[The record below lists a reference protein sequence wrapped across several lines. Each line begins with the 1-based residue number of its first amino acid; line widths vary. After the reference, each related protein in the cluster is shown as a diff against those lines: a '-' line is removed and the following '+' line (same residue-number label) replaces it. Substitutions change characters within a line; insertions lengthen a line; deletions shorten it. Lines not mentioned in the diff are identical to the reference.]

1 MEEDLTRPY
10 RRWVEADESG
20 NDDDADAACRML
32 FQAAER
38 DEPVPLTFT
47 ARTMERISAAA
58 VRDSETA
65 RRTRIGLIA
74 GSIAGGVL
82 IAYFTA
88 GAVFALL
95 IRALVWMFDVLVGLV
110 VRGAAGA
117 ETGASVW
124 GVFASLGR
132 AASAFVA
139 DPTVTFVLL
148 VLQGLAILAL
158 ITLQRLL
165 GTDGESFK

>member
-1 MEEDLTRPY
+1 MDDELTRSY
-10 RRWVEADESG
+10 RRWLEADGSG
-20 NDDDADAACRML
+20 NDDDADAACRVL
-32 FQAAER
+32 FQAADREA
-38 DEPVPLTFT
+38 PVSLAFT
-47 ARTMERISAAA
+47 SRTMDAIAAAA
-58 VRDSETA
+58 VSDAQSA
-65 RRTRIGLIA
+65 RRTRAAVIA

-82 IAYFTA
+82 VAYFTA
-88 GAVFALL
+88 GAVFSFL
-95 IRALVWMFDVLVGLV
+95 IRALVWTFDVLVALV

-117 ETGASVW
+117 ETADTVW
-124 GVFASLGR
+124 SVFASLGR

-165 GTDGESFK
+165 GSDGESFK

>member
-1 MEEDLTRPY
+1 MDDELTRRY
-10 RRWVEADESG
+10 RRWLEADQSG
-20 NDDDADAACRML
+20 SDEDADAACRAL
-32 FQAAER
+32 FQAADRE
-38 DEPVPLTFT
+38 EIVPLAFT
-47 ARTMERISAAA
+47 SGTMEAIAAAA
-58 VRDSETA
+58 VRDAETA
-65 RRTRIGLIA
+65 RRTRLGLI
-74 GSIAGGVL
+74 GSGIAGGIL
-82 IAYFTA
+82 LAYFSA
-88 GAVFALL
+88 GAVLSFLV
-95 IRALVWMFDVLVGLV
+95 RALVWMFDLLVGMV

-124 GVFASLGR
+124 SVFASLGR

-165 GTDGESFK
+165 GTDGETFK

>member
-1 MEEDLTRPY
+1 MDDELTRPY
-10 RRWVEADESG
+10 RRWLEADESG

-38 DEPVPLTFT
+38 EEIVPLAFT
-47 ARTMERISAAA
+47 SQTMEAIAAAA
-58 VRDSETA
+58 VRDAETA

-74 GSIAGGVL
+74 GSIAGGIL

-88 GAVFALL
+88 GAALSL
-95 IRALVWMFDVLVGLV
+95 LVRALVWVFDVLVSLV

-124 GVFASLGR
+124 SVFASLGR

>member
-1 MEEDLTRPY
+1 MDDELIRSY
-10 RRWVEADESG
+10 RRWLEADQSG
-20 NDDDADAACRML
+20 NDDDADAAC
-32 FQAAER
+32 QAMFRAADRE
-38 DEPVPLTFT
+38 EVVPLAFT
-47 ARTMERISAAA
+47 SRTMEAISAAA
-58 VRDSETA
+58 VRDAETA
-65 RRTRIGLIA
+65 RRTRMAVIA

-88 GAVFALL
+88 GAALSL
-95 IRALVWMFDVLVGLV
+95 MIRAVIWMFDALVGLV
-110 VRGAAGA
+110 VTGAAGA